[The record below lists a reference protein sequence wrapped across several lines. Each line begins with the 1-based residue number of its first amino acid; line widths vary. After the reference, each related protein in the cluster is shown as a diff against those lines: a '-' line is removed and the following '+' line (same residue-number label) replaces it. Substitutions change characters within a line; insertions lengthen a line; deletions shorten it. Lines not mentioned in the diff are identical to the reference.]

1 MGFELSPA
9 ARLVASVSR
18 VLVLCLVAI
27 HWLACVWFAVG
38 VAQDGWAAADLRKA
52 PFWQQYTRS
61 VQWAMNF
68 EKVLKSEEKKTPVTS
83 EEQSGWYD
91 FVRRTRLF
99 FERTPVHKRYLVGP
113 EIASK
118 LSGKAWTITHELD
131 FEKLTK
137 DDGTAYLLKY
147 LEHRLCKTPV
157 PETGQKLEE
166 LFIRLRRPQGMAMAQ
181 WATEVREA
189 YKRLQRALVR
199 TRKAAGRLKLPA
211 ESTTSKRT
219 TQEPEPDRGD
229 SLDQEIMATPSS
241 RAPRTTPTASPT
253 RPGGGEPGE
262 DVGPAEDVDSGVP
275 EGNDGE
281 GAEGQGDDPW
291 WQDDSWWWSSRW
303 WETQD
308 EEADWQA
315 WDDPGEAT
323 VKWDEFEIED
333 MEILPDEVLGWLLLR
348 RAGLPASARLSV
360 QSATQNSLQFADI
373 ERAMRDQEEELL
385 QAEQQRN
392 QRYDN
397 RPRRTYWVEEQ
408 GQWGLVNDVAEE
420 EEPQSIMWVG
430 DKLPAEVYQ
439 VQEPETYGNHGGG
452 AVSQDWV
459 TYADGQM
466 YHWQWHDDD
475 FWAEDADGIWWAWS
489 ETKPWMEIQEAMMVS
504 SDDPLLNEVA
514 EVYQVYNNKMRTF
527 RESKN
532 MAQQARTGRG
542 FFPIHQKG
550 SFKGKKGKGGGKS
563 KFSSATPIMAV
574 EGKGKGYGSAK
585 GAQRV
590 GNPGFTGC
598 FICGDKQH
606 EFRNCPKRNNMG
618 KGSGKVNAIFMV
630 EDIKDETPM
639 EIYMTNIGPNGY
651 DYGADSPRVE
661 SVDPAYS
668 LQTAFPGHA
677 VLDSGATETVGS
689 LEAIQELMALR
700 QAKFGPEHFEVLS
713 TNGKSFR
720 FGNGQTQSAASYLLL
735 PQKRNGVDFLLGV
748 YTLDHVGRVPLL
760 LSVKT
765 LQRLGAVVD
774 IEEAKL
780 YLRVIGGDFPIPLQR
795 AESGHLLLD
804 LAADWTS
811 TAGGEN
817 HTPVRRQQ
825 ILSDTR
831 AYMVRLKGVRDDPA
845 MSETSDAGFVKV
857 DAEDSPKVMD
867 QKPKAKSKAK
877 GKSTAS
883 KARVPTPEKYDLSRA
898 TGPDP
903 RDPRCQGP
911 PCHGHHREMKEGK
924 GSLSGRN
931 GHGLWKVCS
940 DCRLR
945 ILYAP
950 AYGAHGHYRQA
961 GPLPVDTQTVVE
973 EEIATINE
981 MTSKEKLNSKSVAL
995 RGAEKSL
1002 EDRLQKI
1009 REQKTK
1015 VVAQDRP
1022 GVVIATDSKKAVK
1035 RNNQES
1041 PETLEGKSIGS
1052 AGYPTE

>member
-1 MGFELSPA
+1 M
-9 ARLVASVSR
+9 
-18 VLVLCLVAI
+18 LVLRKMLI
-27 HWLACVWFAVG
+27 REY
-38 VAQDGWAAADLRKA
+38 LR
-52 PFWQQYTRS
+52 
-61 VQWAMNF
+61 AMM
-68 EKVLKSEEKKTPVTS
+68 EKELK
-83 EEQSGWYD
+83 
-91 FVRRTRLF
+91 
-99 FERTPVHKRYLVGP
+99 
-113 EIASK
+113 
-118 LSGKAWTITHELD
+118 GK
-131 FEKLTK
+131 
-137 DDGTAYLLKY
+137 
-147 LEHRLCKTPV
+147 
-157 PETGQKLEE
+157 
-166 LFIRLRRPQGMAMAQ
+166 
-181 WATEVREA
+181 
-189 YKRLQRALVR
+189 
-199 TRKAAGRLKLPA
+199 
-211 ESTTSKRT
+211 
-219 TQEPEPDRGD
+219 
-229 SLDQEIMATPSS
+229 
-241 RAPRTTPTASPT
+241 
-253 RPGGGEPGE
+253 
-262 DVGPAEDVDSGVP
+262 
-275 EGNDGE
+275 
-281 GAEGQGDDPW
+281 
-291 WQDDSWWWSSRW
+291 
-303 WETQD
+303 
-308 EEADWQA
+308 EADWQA

-639 EIYMTNIGPNGY
+639 EIYMTNIGPDGY

-735 PQKRNGVDFLLGV
+735 PQKLNGVDFLLGV

-774 IEEAKL
+774 FEEAKL
-780 YLRVIGGDFPIPLQR
+780 YLRVIGGDFP
-795 AESGHLLLD
+795 
-804 LAADWTS
+804 
-811 TAGGEN
+811 
-817 HTPVRRQQ
+817 
-825 ILSDTR
+825 
-831 AYMVRLKGVRDDPA
+831 PA